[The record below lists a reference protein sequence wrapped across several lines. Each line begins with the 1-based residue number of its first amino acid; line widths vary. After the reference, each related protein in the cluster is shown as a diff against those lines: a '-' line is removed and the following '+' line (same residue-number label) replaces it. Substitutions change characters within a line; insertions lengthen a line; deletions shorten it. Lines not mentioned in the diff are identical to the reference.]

1 MRNPKDEPIFP
12 ISVAA
17 KMVGVT
23 TKMLRIYEEQG
34 LISPHRVV
42 GKNKDIRRRLY
53 SQLDVDYISALRDLM
68 KEGYSIAILNKLY
81 AFISANKENLPA
93 NKSDFFIELSRFTS

>member
-1 MRNPKDEPIFP
+1 MRNKKDESIFP

-34 LISPHRVV
+34 LITPHRVV

-53 SQLDVDYISALRDLM
+53 SQLDIDYICSLR
-68 KEGYSIAILNKLY
+68 
-81 AFISANKENLPA
+81 
-93 NKSDFFIELSRFTS
+93 